1 MADILVVEDDPVINQ
16 VITEF
21 LTEHGYKA
29 TSVTSGKEALNVF
42 EQQPFDLVLLD
53 IMIPEIDGLT
63 VLKSIRETSNVA
75 VIMLTALGDDITQLA
90 SFNQE
95 ISDYVVKPFSPL
107 VLMKRIE
114 NALKYQ
120 KVIEE
125 PLIHITPDIQIKKD
139 SLEVLY
145 EKSKVSFT
153 EKEFGILLKLGENM
167 GKVVSREQLLNHVWG
182 YDYFSDDR
190 ILDNHIKNIRKKLP
204 SLPLKTIKG
213 RGFIIEV
220 LG

>member
-1 MADILVVEDDPVINQ
+1 MVEILVVEDDSVINQ

-21 LTEHGYKA
+21 LTEHGYSA
-29 TSVTSGKEALNVF
+29 TSVTNGKEALDIFNH
-42 EQQPFDLVLLD
+42 QSFDLILLD

-63 VLKSIRETSNVA
+63 VLQTIRQTSDVA

-114 NALKYQ
+114 NALKYRQ
-120 KVIEE
+120 IVET
-125 PLIHITPDIQIKKD
+125 PSLHITPDILIKKE
-139 SLEVLY
+139 SLQVFYKETRI
-145 EKSKVSFT
+145 SFT
-153 EKEFGILLKLGENM
+153 EKEFGILLMLGENS
-167 GKVVSREQLLNHVWG
+167 GKVVSREQLLIHVWG
-182 YDYFSDDR
+182 YEYFSDDR

-204 SLPLKTIKG
+204 TLPLKTIKG

-220 LG
+220 LE